1 MKTPSPFRQRVAAL
15 GRTLVA
21 LLVNGGYAVAQFF
34 GSIPYRRLARNTV
47 HLAGKAMHTLLFK
60 FLLPK
65 QYRALTKKEIYTI
78 IFKSDTPAGKKF
90 DIWLIG
96 LIFVNIVLIMV
107 ESIPWFQEHLNWL
120 LVALQWLCTIV
131 FTFEFYLRIYCL
143 QHPRKYIIS
152 FYGIIDMLSI
162 FPAYLSLLFPATQT
176 LSVLRILRS
185 MRVFR
190 VLKLNRFVQESS
202 LLLSA
207 LRRSLY
213 KILLFMFYIFLAAVL
228 LGAIV
233 YMFEKDVNPAFT
245 SIPRGIYWAVVTLT
259 TVGYGDITPMTFA
272 GRFVSV
278 VIMILGY
285 SVIAVLTGIVTSETV
300 RASRTSYDRHNAA
313 AAQNAPQDFAAEAD
327 TDAGDVRGEYDDTG
341 TAAPTLPAAALPKY
355 CPHCGYEDGSEAMF
369 CRMCGTRLETERQ
382 QGWLKEFF
390 GKPTNAT
397 KTDK

>member
-1 MKTPSPFRQRVAAL
+1 MKPPSPFRLRIASW
-15 GRTLVA
+15 GRKLIA
-21 LLVNGGYAVAQFF
+21 RLVNGIYAVMQFF
-34 GSIPYRRLARNTV
+34 VRIPYRRIARNTV
-47 HLAGKAMHTLLFK
+47 TFVGNVLHLLLFRY
-60 FLLPK
+60 LLPK
-65 QYRALTKKEIYTI
+65 RYRTLTKKEIYTI

-90 DIWLIG
+90 DIWLIA
-96 LIFVNIVLIMV
+96 LIFFNIVLIML
-107 ESIPWFQEHLNWL
+107 ESLPWFQEHLHWL
-120 LVALQWLCTIV
+120 VVALEWVCTLV

-143 QHPRKYIIS
+143 QHPRKYIFT
-152 FYGIIDMLSI
+152 FYGIIDILSI

-202 LLLSA
+202 LLLRA
-207 LRRSLY
+207 LRRSLL
-213 KILLFMFYIFLAAVL
+213 KIVLFMFYIFLAAVL

-272 GRFVSV
+272 GRFISV

-300 RASRTSYDRHNAA
+300 QASRTSYDRRQAA
-313 AAQNAPQDFAAEAD
+313 AFVQDNGDEANAIPDED
-327 TDAGDVRGEYDDTG
+327 PGVVSGEYEEPS
-341 TAAPTLPAAALPKY
+341 AAPATVQIPAALPKY
-355 CPHCGYEDGSEAMF
+355 CPHCGYEDNNDAMY
-369 CRMCGTRLETERQ
+369 CRLCGTRLEAERKH
-382 QGWLKEFF
+382 GWLKDFF
-390 GKPTNAT
+390 GKTTDT
-397 KTDK
+397 K